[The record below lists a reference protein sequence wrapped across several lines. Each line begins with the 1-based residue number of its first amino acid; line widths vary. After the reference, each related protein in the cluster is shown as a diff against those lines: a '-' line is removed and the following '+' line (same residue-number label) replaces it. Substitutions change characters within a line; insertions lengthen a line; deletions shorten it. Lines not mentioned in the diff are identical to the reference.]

1 MPTLKDIEG
10 DEKVLE
16 ESLKDDDNYDWRE
29 HLWQRLR
36 DLQLEGG
43 ELDGVEVPI
52 VIDSLK
58 PKLLKQIG
66 KGGCGD
72 VYESI
77 WLGFKCATK
86 ILAALDGIQNLHK
99 EVGIL
104 AGLSHPNLIKFF
116 YWGVVGSIDELC
128 SQKCISEND
137 KTLKNMYL
145 VMEFMHMNLSGML
158 KKQSKSLPYLLAIDI
173 MHQIASGMCYLHDM
187 HVAHL
192 DLKPDNV
199 LMRPDSIGGKLNAS
213 RFLVKLVDYGTSNIE
228 VPSKVLKEQECHR
241 VGTPKYMAPEIINRK
256 LGSHASFF
264 QADVWS
270 FAMTCSE
277 ILSQTAPFGNLPV
290 TIQDIWKKIEK
301 FERPKLPKNCEE
313 LTGLIEECWVHD
325 PLQRPTF
332 PKICEKLIDLKK
344 LFFRGTY
351 PASLRPKF
359 EKDGASLQKKSRIE
373 KAKEIKEK
381 HVTKVQTILVFNKYL
396 IIECYLH
403 RFRLN
408 VGL

>member
-1 MPTLKDIEG
+1 MFTIDLDMPTLKDIEG
-10 DEKVLE
+10 DEKILQE
-16 ESLKDDDNYDWRE
+16 CLKGDDNYEWRE

-58 PKLLKQIG
+58 PELLTQIG
-66 KGGCGD
+66 KGQDGD

-86 ILAALDGIQNLHK
+86 ILPALDEIQNLRK

-104 AGLSHPNLIKFF
+104 AGLSHPNLIKFIYF
-116 YWGVVGSIDELC
+116 GVVGSIDELR
-128 SQKCISEND
+128 SHKYIGGND
-137 KTLKNMYL
+137 GNLKKLYL
-145 VMEFMHMNLSGML
+145 VMEFMDMSLSGML
-158 KKQSKSLPYLLAIDI
+158 KKQSKPLPYLLAIDI

-199 LMRPDSIGGKLNAS
+199 LTRPNSIEGENLTSG
-213 RFLVKLVDYGTSNIE
+213 RFLVKLTDYGTSNIE
-228 VPSKVLKEQECHR
+228 VPSKIPKEQECYC
-241 VGTPKYMAPEIINRK
+241 VGTPKYMAPEIIDRK
-256 LGSHASFF
+256 LESHASFF

-277 ILSQTAPFGNLPV
+277 ILSQTTPFGNLFV
-290 TIQDIWKKIEK
+290 KAQDILKKVKE
-301 FERPKLPKNCEE
+301 FERPQLPTNCKE

-332 PKICEKLIDLKK
+332 PKICKKLIDLKK
-344 LFFRGTY
+344 MFLRGTY
-351 PASLRPKF
+351 LASLRPKF

-373 KAKEIKEK
+373 KAKEVKEK
-381 HVTKVQTILVFNKYL
+381 HVIEVQTILVLKYL
-396 IIECYLH
+396 IISC
-403 RFRLN
+403 
-408 VGL
+408 